1 MGFTLKDIL
10 HNKARHLLHIETD
23 PGLGCTEPAAIGLCA
38 AAAAALLEERD
49 IESIDVV
56 TDPSV
61 YKNAMGVI
69 IPASGG
75 QSGIPLAAAMG
86 AIAGNPKN
94 RLQVF
99 STVDKQGVQNAE
111 SLLKDGKVSAE
122 IEEGHDGLY
131 VKTVVKAG
139 AIRRRP

>member
-38 AAAAALLEERD
+38 AAAASLLDETT
-49 IESIDVV
+49 IESIEVA
-56 TDPSV
+56 TDPNI

-75 QSGIPLAAAMG
+75 QSGIPLSG
-86 AIAGNPKN
+86 
-94 RLQVF
+94 R
-99 STVDKQGVQNAE
+99 
-111 SLLKDGKVSAE
+111 DGGSVRWSE
-122 IEEGHDGLY
+122 Q
-131 VKTVVKAG
+131 
-139 AIRRRP
+139 RRRRLYSTGDRSQYESGAVWT